1 MGRRRETV
9 RHGTANVFADLDYA
23 DADTHL
29 LKARLVSRIH
39 DIVLERKLSQTQAAK
54 IMGIGQP
61 DVSRM
66 LRGQFRDFSVER
78 LMRFLT
84 AFGCKV
90 DIVIRPRGRAAKAET
105 IAVHPLAP
113 AAE

>member
-1 MGRRRETV
+1 MSGKTRETI
-9 RHGTANVFADLDYA
+9 RRGSENVFTDLGYA
-23 DADTHL
+23 DSKTHFV
-29 LKARLVSRIH
+29 KARLVSRLQNLISEKG
-39 DIVLERKLSQTQAAK
+39 LTQSQAAE

-84 AFGCKV
+84 VFGCDV
-90 DIVIRPRGRAAKAET
+90 DIVIHERGEKTKAET
-105 IAVHPLAP
+105 IRLMP

>member
-1 MGRRRETV
+1 MSGKARDGIRRGSE
-9 RHGTANVFADLDYA
+9 NVFADLGYA
-23 DADTHL
+23 DSEMHFV
-29 LKARLVSRIH
+29 KARLVSRLQNLISEKS
-39 DIVLERKLSQTQAAK
+39 LTQSQAAE

-84 AFGCKV
+84 VFDCDV
-90 DIVIRPRGRAAKAET
+90 DIVIHERGKKTKAET
-105 IAVHPLAP
+105 IRLMPAVG
-113 AAE
+113 